1 MKKAIEYLLI
11 FIVVQVIV
19 TYCVKGVWYLAT
31 GDSGRE
37 SGMLIVLTSILYGLA
52 AIALFVWRKWT
63 PVSGNYIQT
72 RPWWVFFWSFLAALG
87 MYLPAEWVLENMPEL
102 PNILKESFG
111 DIINTPGGYLALGI
125 VAPVAEEVVFRGAIL
140 RELLKWLGGPGSTGK
155 AWGAI
160 AISALLFAL
169 VHMNPAQM
177 PYAFVAGLLMGWMY
191 WRTGSILP
199 GIVFHVT
206 TNTISYVL
214 MRLYSSVDDVK
225 LGDIFSGGEGDVMKA
240 VCFSLLVL
248 LPSLFQLHVWMKRKG

>member
-11 FIVVQVIV
+11 FVFVQIIV
-19 TYCVKGVWYLAT
+19 TYCVKGVWYLVT
-31 GDSGRE
+31 GDSGKE
-37 SGMLIVLTSILYGLA
+37 SGMLIVVTSILFGLA
-52 AIALFVWRKWT
+52 TIALFVWRKWT
-63 PVSGNYIQT
+63 PVSRNYIQT
-72 RPWWVFFWSFLAALG
+72 GPWWVFFWSFLAALG

-140 RELLKWLGGPGSTGK
+140 RELLKWLGGAGSTGK

-191 WRTGSILP
+191 WRTA
-199 GIVFHVT
+199 
-206 TNTISYVL
+206 NTLSYIL

-225 LGDIFSGGEGDVMKA
+225 LGDIFSGGEGDVMKV

-248 LPSLFQLHVWMKRKG
+248 LPSLFQLHVWMKRK